1 MTDPQA
7 YWTPERKADLDAL
20 LDEMARY
27 DDEKYA
33 QAVLHL
39 ALLKWCDFEE
49 VYALLP
55 GYADMFA
62 FGRIRDWGFKVRR
75 RCVDGKTQYMID
87 VRRRSGRDSSGAD
100 PGVSGS
106 GPGPPSGE
114 RVRAP
119 CARSRGSACGR
130 LGGIRFR
137 DA

>member
-1 MTDPQA
+1 MGAWTDEKTA
-7 YWTPERKADLDAL
+7 ALYEL
-20 LDEMARY
+20 LDELEEY
-27 DDEKYA
+27 DKDEYA

-39 ALLKWCDFEE
+39 ALLEWHDLEE

-55 GYADMFA
+55 GHADVFA
-62 FGRIRDWGFKVRR
+62 FGRLRDWGFKIRR
-75 RCVDGKTQYMID
+75 RHVDGRTQYMID

-119 CARSRGSACGR
+119 CAPFGRTYGSRVNR
-130 LGGIRFR
+130 LTYINK
-137 DA
+137 